1 LLPGLPLPSTNS
13 LVQNILENY
22 IPTAIATMIEPMWLL
37 INRLLCM
44 LQPLEEL
51 QGCNAKANK
60 SIDLNYSSL
69 PPQLV
74 VFKALKSKHFVLAA
88 VCSMALL
95 ANLFAVSL
103 SGLFNQTTI
112 DIRHSTTFTPPYE
125 LKFVPINGSIG
136 PLSGSTF
143 GSLNFSGAYR
153 GGDGEDQFLVAESN
167 YTRGTSLPPWTDE
180 SMFYL
185 PLFEENADN
194 RTANA
199 NGSEYEAVTQA
210 FGADLDC
217 TQLQI
222 GDKFQAAVI
231 TETSGVTFSSH
242 ASINLT
248 VPTDSGNVQCSSLA
262 NLAISPGPIREKSIC
277 VNGPSALELVV
288 QLQAGINATQEETEA
303 CMRPIVL
310 GWLRDPQ
317 GSCPIGRGLQLTRN
331 NSIFIQCQPRLVM
344 GSAKV
349 RVDPTGRLQHKADLV
364 EVGTVNDTSNAQD
377 RFSNDPINLIGQSSR
392 YLFKFRGAEWHNDT
406 FADDFINYFIRR
418 ASNSTRL
425 IDPAQS
431 VPSFDDI
438 VDPLKKT
445 YANLFAIWLGTNK
458 ANLFVR
464 RANDGTS
471 LVEAWRVEPE
481 QRLFVSTT
489 MFAIAEAILCTYA
502 IVAIMVYIRRPGQYL
517 ARLPTSIAAVIAL
530 FAASAAV
537 LDMKDTSHLDAKGRA
552 RHLQA
557 VDARYGYGSYIGAD
571 GRVHIGIEKT
581 PFVRVRSKSTWFEK
595 KLPLFRKTTAGC

>member
-1 LLPGLPLPSTNS
+1 
-13 LVQNILENY
+13 
-22 IPTAIATMIEPMWLL
+22 
-37 INRLLCM
+37 M

-60 SIDLNYSSL
+60 SIDLNYNSL

-74 VFKALKSKHFVLAA
+74 IFKALKSKHFVLAA

-103 SGLFNQTTI
+103 SGLFDQATI
-112 DIRHSTTFTPPYE
+112 DMRHPTSFAPPYD

-136 PLSGSTF
+136 PASGSTF

-153 GGDGEDQFLVAESN
+153 GGNGEDQFLVAESN
-167 YTRGTSLPPWTDE
+167 YTRGTPLPSWTDE

-185 PLFEENADN
+185 PLFEGNTDDHS
-194 RTANA
+194 THA
-199 NGSEYEAVTQA
+199 NGSLYEAVTQA

-217 TQLQI
+217 TQLEM
-222 GDKFQAAVI
+222 GHGFEAALLM
-231 TETSGVTFSSH
+231 EESGGTFSSH
-242 ASINLT
+242 AAINLT
-248 VPTDSGNVQCSSLA
+248 VPTDSGDVQCSSLA
-262 NLAISPGPIREKSIC
+262 SLAINPGPIREKSVC
-277 VNGPSALELVV
+277 VDGPGALELVV
-288 QLQAGINATQEETEA
+288 QLQAGINATQEETDA
-303 CMRPIVL
+303 CMRPVVL

-317 GSCPIGRGLQLTRN
+317 GSCPFGRGLTLTKN
-331 NSIFIQCQPRLVM
+331 NSIFIQCQPRLVV

-349 RVDPTGRLQHKADLV
+349 RVDPSGRLQHKPELV
-364 EVGTVNDTSNAQD
+364 NVDTVDVKRNSENY
-377 RFSNDPINLIGQSSR
+377 FSNDPINLIGQSGR
-392 YLFKFRGAEWHNDT
+392 YLFKFDAAEWHNDT

-438 VDPLKKT
+438 IGPLKKT
-445 YANLFAIWLGTNK
+445 YSNLFAIWLGTNK
-458 ANLFVR
+458 DNLFIRRADDGANLI
-464 RANDGTS
+464 T
-471 LVEAWRVEPE
+471 AWRVEPE
-481 QRLFVSTT
+481 QRLFVSKP

-502 IVAIMVYIRRPGQYL
+502 IVAIMVYLRRPGQYL

-530 FAASAAV
+530 FAASGAV
-537 LDMKDTSHLDAKGRA
+537 QDMRDTSHLDAKGRS
-552 RHLQA
+552 RHLQE

-581 PFVRVRSKSTWFEK
+581 PFVKVRSKSTWFEK
-595 KLPLFRKTTAGC
+595 KLPVFRKTSAGV